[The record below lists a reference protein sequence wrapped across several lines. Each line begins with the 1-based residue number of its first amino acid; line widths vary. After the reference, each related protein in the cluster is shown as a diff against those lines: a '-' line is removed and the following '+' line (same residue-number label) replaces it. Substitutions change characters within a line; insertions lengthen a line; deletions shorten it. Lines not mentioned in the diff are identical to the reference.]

1 MTSSFGNVIG
11 TPRDRL
17 PETGDNYARVE
28 PDLTDAVN
36 NEITKQQADT
46 QEFYNQMIEIEK
58 LKQKNFDD
66 NLRGIADLLGT
77 ANKFKQQLD
86 ADKDAR
92 EQIREFRGIYDN
104 RIKANELEN
113 ALKQGEVLDA
123 QDTAFLLD
131 ARKTDRKLQQ
141 LLNTKFLTNTEEV
154 SLKELKRK
162 DEVVVGGL
170 GTYALNA
177 NLKDKPTTAEA
188 GEVVDRGMQ
197 AAVANL
203 FINAKR
209 LGIDVKSREFKLYFT
224 REIGPKLAKKREQ
237 LLTAWENDN
246 FRTFETKRVERTDK
260 YIGTELTTA
269 ANNYNVNDPSTIVN
283 LNDENTGLLTRLGFD
298 FTDKFETPKDG
309 IDYLVDRVVALAN
322 SGDISQRELEFFMQE
337 ARFKHSDGRK
347 ELVTFKDLGN
357 KSDQS
362 RWGNALENA
371 KKRLNV
377 NESEIR
383 TNITNTLEAKARDLR
398 KANFETTGS
407 SELTDKQREQLISEG
422 HQDARAKGIA
432 VSMAYIPRGISGD
445 ETVAASGQSYDSKVG
460 KADPILAKVNLKQNW
475 VQAKQQAGLNVTT
488 ISTIE
493 GFEADRAFGDL
504 TQQVEELL
512 SKDKNMTVE
521 TAITKVLP
529 KIEEDLFTG
538 TKYKDKY
545 DFLLRI
551 TGADIKADRVTVSK
565 DLNAALKNTGFNS
578 IHEKQALQ
586 TYAKNLDDGKFGQ
599 IPDYFTDIVRTLG
612 ITPREYALSRLEAT
626 GGLDKYGNI
635 VKNPLEKYALT
646 KEDRDNLLSFPNAT
660 KNIAVLNGD
669 GNVTK
674 EAEML
679 KIFHD
684 AAGNPED
691 GSYQAP
697 PNRIIRGRS
706 NADEMTVG
714 ELYAIAKNGGDKF
727 GRYNFSAQEFIDIV
741 DRAGVDKNA
750 TFNEDTQSFMV
761 LGLLRLQA
769 NKSNDIVGAITEGR
783 NDWKRLTN
791 LNIQE
796 QEAVLQFFPNLRG
809 MPNNQFQ
816 NLQAD
821 IAKAILDKVKVYG
834 AADMMSGKP
843 LPNINR

>member
-17 PETGDNYARVE
+17 PETGDNYARVD

-36 NEITKQQADT
+36 DEITKQQADT
-46 QEFYNQMIEIEK
+46 QEFYNQMVEIEK
-58 LKQKNFDD
+58 LKQKNFND

-77 ANKFKQQLD
+77 ANKFKQTLD
-86 ADKDAR
+86 ADKEGREQLRDAR
-92 EQIREFRGIYDN
+92 DLYNN
-104 RIKANELEN
+104 RIKATEFEN
-113 ALKQGEVLDA
+113 ALKRGEVLDA
-123 QDTAFLLD
+123 EDTAFLLE
-131 ARKTDRKLQQ
+131 ARKKDRKLQQ

-154 SLKELKRK
+154 SIKELKRK
-162 DEVVVGGL
+162 DEVIVGGL

-177 NLKDKPTTAEA
+177 NLKDKPTTVEAE
-188 GEVVDRGMQ
+188 EVVDRGMQ

-209 LGIDVKSREFKLYFT
+209 LGLNVKSREFRMYFT
-224 REIGPKLAKKREQ
+224 RELYPKLAEKRKS
-237 LLTAWENDN
+237 LLNAWENDN
-246 FRTFETKRVERTDK
+246 FRTFESKRVERTDK
-260 YIGTELTTA
+260 YIATELTTA
-269 ANNYNVNDPSTIVN
+269 ANNYKVDDPNTIVN
-283 LNDENTGLLTRLGFD
+283 LNDENVGLLTRLGFD
-298 FTDKFETPKDG
+298 FTDKFKTPKDG
-309 IDYLVDRVVALAN
+309 INYLVDRVVALADN
-322 SGDISQRELEFFMQE
+322 GDISQYELEFFMQH

-371 KKRLNV
+371 KKKLNI

-383 TNITNTLEAKARDLR
+383 TNISTTLEAEARERR
-398 KANFETTGS
+398 KANPDG
-407 SELTDKQREQLISEG
+407 ELTDRDREEIISMG
-422 HQDARAKGIA
+422 TQMAKAQGIA
-432 VSMAYIPRGISGD
+432 INNSYIPRGILGD
-445 ETVAASGQSYDSKVG
+445 ETVAASGQSYDAKVG

-475 VQAKQQAGLNVTT
+475 VRAKQQAGLNVTT

-504 TQQVEELL
+504 TKQVEDLL

-599 IPDYFTDIVRTLG
+599 IPEYFTDIVRTLG

-626 GGLDKYGNI
+626 GGLDKFGNI

-660 KNIAVLNGD
+660 KNINVLNGD
-669 GNVTK
+669 DNVTK

-684 AAGNPED
+684 AAGNPKD
-691 GSYQAP
+691 DVYLAP
-697 PNRIIRGRS
+697 PNFVNYRS
-706 NADEMTVG
+706 RVNGDQLTVG
-714 ELYAIAKNGGDKF
+714 QLYALAKKGADKF
-727 GRYNFSAQEFIDIV
+727 GRYAFSTQEFIEIV

-750 TFNEDTQSFMV
+750 VFNEDTQSFMV

-821 IAKAILDKVKVYG
+821 VAKAILDSVTTRDQTK
-834 AADMMSGKP
+834 DLITP
-843 LPNINR
+843 

>member
-36 NEITKQQADT
+36 EEITRQQADT

-77 ANKFKQQLD
+77 ANKFKQQFD

-92 EQIREFRGIYDN
+92 EQIREFRGIYDD
-104 RIKANELEN
+104 RIKATELEN
-113 ALKQGEVLDA
+113 ALKQGEVLNA

-131 ARKTDRKLQQ
+131 ARKKDRQLQQ
-141 LLNTKFLTNTEEV
+141 LLNTKFLTNTAEV
-154 SLKELKRK
+154 SIKELKRK

-177 NLKDKPTTAEA
+177 NLKDKPTIAEA
-188 GEVVDRGMQ
+188 EEVVDRGMQ

-209 LGIDVKSREFKLYFT
+209 LGLNVKSREFKLYFI
-224 REIGPKLAKKREQ
+224 REIGPKLAKKRES
-237 LLTAWENDN
+237 LLNAWENDN
-246 FRTFETKRVERTDK
+246 FRTFETKRVERTDD
-260 YIGTELTTA
+260 YIKTELTTA
-269 ANNYNVNDPSTIVN
+269 ANNYNVNDPNTIVN
-283 LNDENTGLLTRLGFD
+283 LNDEDTGLLTRLGFD

-309 IDYLVDRVVALAN
+309 IDYLVDRVVALADN
-322 SGDISQRELEFFMQE
+322 GDISQHELEFFMQH

-371 KKRLNV
+371 KKRLNI

-383 TNITNTLEAKARDLR
+383 TNISTTLEAEARERR
-398 KANFETTGS
+398 KANPDG
-407 SELTDKQREQLISEG
+407 ELTDRDREEIISMG
-422 HQDARAKGIA
+422 TQMAKAQGIEINN
-432 VSMAYIPRGISGD
+432 SYIPRGILGD
-445 ETVAASGQSYDSKVG
+445 ETVAASGQSYDARVG
-460 KADPILAKVNLKQNW
+460 KADPLAKVDLKGAW
-475 VQAKQQAGLNVTT
+475 VSAKQLAGLNVTK

-493 GFEADRAFGDL
+493 GFEADRALGDL
-504 TQQVEELL
+504 RKQVEDLL
-512 SKDKNMTVE
+512 NKDKNMSVE
-521 TAITKVLP
+521 TAITQLLP
-529 KIEEDLFTG
+529 DIKKDLFTG
-538 TKYKDKY
+538 NKYKDKY

-706 NADEMTVG
+706 GADEMTVG

-769 NKSNDIVGAITEGR
+769 NRSNDIVGAITEGR

-821 IAKAILDKVKVYG
+821 IAKAILDKVKTFT

-843 LPNINR
+843 LNK